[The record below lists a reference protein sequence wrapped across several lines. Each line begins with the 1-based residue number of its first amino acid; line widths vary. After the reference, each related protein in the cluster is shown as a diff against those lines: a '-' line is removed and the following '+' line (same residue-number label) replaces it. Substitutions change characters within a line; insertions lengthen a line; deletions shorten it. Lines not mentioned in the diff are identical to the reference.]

1 MNSQSPWDKLPDESS
16 KAYSLFCLYRDMGP
30 TRSLTKML
38 QADTKE
44 APKIGKRQ
52 LVRYSSKYNWVR
64 RSEAFDLAMEKR
76 KRMAMQD
83 TIEELACR
91 QAEAGFKLSRKGLE
105 KVNKLKPKELTPAEA
120 RMYIIDGSELER
132 IAHGLTDERKSREP
146 RTIKVIISAP
156 RPGDPLSE
164 APQRRELSAGNTADG
179 EILEGEAIEVNKEE
193 FA

>member
-30 TRSLTKML
+30 ARSLDKLRHPDQGVSIKLT
-38 QADTKE
+38 T
-44 APKIGKRQ
+44 RQ
-52 LVRYSSKYNWVR
+52 LGRYSSRFKWVSR
-64 RSEAFDLAMEKR
+64 AEAFDLAMQKR
-76 KRMAMQD
+76 KELAMENA
-83 TIEELACR
+83 IEEIAR
-91 QAEAGFKLSRKGLE
+91 KQAEEAAALQEAGLKRIK
-105 KVNKLKPKELTPAEA
+105 KLKPKELTPAEA

-156 RPGDPLSE
+156 RPGDPISE